1 MNSILQENEKDTY
14 WLVAQGPN
22 IVSFFLLFSSSQSE
36 NGDEFKSDGMTFT
49 HSAEIW
55 TDHVCSLLHA
65 FCDNNTTGLLTD

>member
-22 IVSFFLLFSSSQSE
+22 IVSFSYYSPPHNLKMEMSL
-36 NGDEFKSDGMTFT
+36 KSDGMTFT

-65 FCDNNTTGLLTD
+65 FCDNDQVTQYG